1 MKKLHK
7 PKPICLALALAFCT
21 VLFAQGEKPELS
33 VNLRYFN
40 QNGSLQY
47 LKVKTM
53 VKEDNKL
60 QPVTGAVLNLYLDE
74 ANADNLI
81 GKVKTDE
88 KGEAKSIVPPSLKD
102 KWATATNH
110 KFIAV
115 SEKTKKF
122 DESTTELAITKAKIV
137 LDTLN
142 EDGTRKVTAHVL
154 AFDSSGWVPEKG
166 VELKIGVRR
175 LGGDLKVGEEETY
188 TTDSTGGASGEFK
201 LINLPAIDG
210 KNNIVLVAKTE
221 DNEQYG
227 NLSFEKTVPW
237 GQFKKSET
245 NFDKRSLWGT
255 RNKAPYWLLLIA
267 GSIIAGVWAVIFYL
281 IFQIRKIKKI
291 GKGTQ
296 PQTASLLPQ
305 KKEQALTK
313 A

>member
-7 PKPICLALALAFCT
+7 PKPVCLALALAFCT
-21 VLFAQGEKPELS
+21 MLFAQGEKPELS

-74 ANADNLI
+74 ASADNLI

-122 DESTTELAITKAKIV
+122 DESTTELTITKAKIV

-142 EDGTRKVTAHVL
+142 EDGTRKVTAQVL
-154 AFDSSGWVPEKG
+154 AFDSSGWAAEKG

-267 GSIIAGVWAVIFYL
+267 GSIMAGVWAVIVYL

-291 GKGTQ
+291 GKGKQ
-296 PQTASLLPQ
+296 PQTASPLPQ
-305 KKEQALTK
+305 KKEQTLTN